1 MPPNQRRFYAVSP
14 SQKSP
19 SSTSSGTASSF
30 AQQLVEVHPERDG
43 DYGGTEPTVRS
54 PSGDGGDSGRSRPA
68 HFGRRAGRVPVEMVD
83 EGGRSVAA
91 QVEERRVD
99 APSITDT

>member
-30 AQQLVEVHPERDG
+30 AQQLVEVEVHPERDG
-43 DYGGTEPTVRS
+43 DYGGTEPTMRS

-68 HFGRRAGRVPVEMVD
+68 HFPSRAGRVPVEMMV
-83 EGGRSVAA
+83 GVGSV
-91 QVEERRVD
+91 VHRWRKGC
-99 APSITDT
+99 APTRPL